1 MILKSLIV
9 DDEEIARMGLERYC
23 GDIPFI
29 RIEKSCSS
37 AYEAM
42 AVLREKP
49 IDLVFL
55 DIQMPKLSGL
65 DFLKSLAS
73 PPLIIMTTA
82 YPDFALEGFELDVID
97 YIVKPFSFERFLK
110 ACTKAKEY
118 FELKGGHNKPGIAG
132 YFYIKADGKIEKIH
146 TAEILFVEA
155 LENYVYVHTARRKYL
170 TLISLK
176 NIGKH
181 LPEDQFIKVQKSFL
195 VALDK
200 IGSVDKNRIIIGQHK
215 IPISRKWKA
224 KVLNTIVANKMI
236 KR

>member
-1 MILKSLIV
+1 MILKSLII

-23 GDIPFI
+23 RDIPFV
-29 RIEKSCSS
+29 RIEKICSS
-37 AYEAM
+37 AYEAL
-42 AVLREKP
+42 AVLHEKP

-55 DIQMPKLSGL
+55 DIQMPKLNGL

-118 FELKGGHNKPGIAG
+118 FELKSGHNNPGDAG
-132 YFYIKADGKIEKIH
+132 YFYIKADGKIEKIR
-146 TAEILFVEA
+146 TGEILFVEA
-155 LENYVYVHTARRKYL
+155 MENYVYVHTAKRKYL

-176 NIGKH
+176 NVEKH
-181 LPEDQFIKVQKSFL
+181 LTGDQFIKVQKSFL
-195 VALDK
+195 VAMDK
-200 IGSVDKNRIIIGQHK
+200 IESVDKNGIIIGEHK
-215 IPISRKWKA
+215 VPISRKWRA
-224 KVLNTIVANKMI
+224 KILNTIVANKMV